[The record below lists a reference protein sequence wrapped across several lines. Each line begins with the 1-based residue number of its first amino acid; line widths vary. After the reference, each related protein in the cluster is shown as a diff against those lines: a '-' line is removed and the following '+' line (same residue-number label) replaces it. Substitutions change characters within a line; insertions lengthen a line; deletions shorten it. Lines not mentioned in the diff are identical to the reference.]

1 MLMLQDLRFAVRVL
15 IKNPLFTLVAAAT
28 LALGIG
34 ANSAIF
40 SVVNSVL
47 LRPLP
52 YKDSEELVLINHL
65 YPKLDLRAAV
75 SVPGYLFYRD
85 HSQSFQSMAAVKDW
99 EANLTGDGEPER
111 VEGAKVT

>member
-1 MLMLQDLRFAVRVL
+1 MLVLQDLRFAIRVL
-15 IKNPLFTLVAAAT
+15 FKNPLFALIAVVT

-52 YKDSEELVLINHL
+52 YKQSEELVLINHL
-65 YPKLDLRAAV
+65 YPKLDLRASV
-75 SVPGYLFYRD
+75 SVPAYLYYKD
-85 HSQSFQSMAAVKDW
+85 HTQSFQNMTAVKDW
-99 EANLTGDGEPER
+99 EANLSGDGEPER
-111 VEGAKVT
+111 VDG